1 MGEVF
6 SFTIN
11 GATTFNIGALYSKQH
26 MAATWANRF
35 KDFIVG
41 DDIDALLEC
50 IDDDGGDY
58 VLFASES
65 SGISKTWRRE
75 SVAKFRDISRVF
87 RGLVSFT
94 SYFLFVRVGT
104 NKLVG
109 RLAETCID
117 QSLYTG
123 VNRLLPFPLYFLPR

>member
-1 MGEVF
+1 MSEVF

-11 GATTFNIGALYSKQH
+11 GTMTFNIGALYSKQH

-35 KDFIVG
+35 KDFIVS

-50 IDDDGGDY
+50 IWDSDDDDGDY

-65 SGISKTWRRE
+65 SGISRTWRRE

-94 SYFLFVRVGT
+94 SYFLFVRVG
-104 NKLVG
+104 
-109 RLAETCID
+109 
-117 QSLYTG
+117 
-123 VNRLLPFPLYFLPR
+123 